1 MFFLHM
7 ETSIS
12 QDETTYVNVLTTQA
26 IGWSGII
33 SSTLLSFYRIILRD
47 FAFRM
52 ILTDLV

>member
-1 MFFLHM
+1 MLFLHM
-7 ETSIS
+7 ETSTS
-12 QDETTYVNVLTTQA
+12 QDKGTYVNVLTTQA

-33 SSTLLSFYRIILRD
+33 LSTLLSFHRIILRD

>member
-12 QDETTYVNVLTTQA
+12 QDETTYVNVLTIQA

-33 SSTLLSFYRIILRD
+33 SSILLSFYRIILRD